1 MEWYASV
8 QHPGRSKLAKYSQV
22 PSISMQDSILTI
34 PTLPVELVT
43 EILLRLPV
51 KSLLQ
56 FRCVSKSWLDL
67 LSSPEFIKSHLNLSA
82 NNKDNTHHR
91 LMLSYPCTYNFKD
104 WSLRSLLYESD
115 VMEAPDL
122 KWPMKNPP
130 NPFCF
135 TDSVNG
141 LICLI
146 DGSKDLFLWNPSIR
160 KYKKLPDFRT
170 NSRDVV
176 RYTYCDG
183 HSHDVE
189 VNIYSLKSDSWRN
202 IHYLRD
208 GMIFSLP
215 GKFVNGKLYWATFFN
230 GEHPKNSNCPLCEDR
245 NIISID
251 LVDEKLEKVEQ
262 PSYGEGDNDL
272 RLGVLGNDLSVYI
285 NNEGKHVSLWVMKKC
300 WTKMFTIKYANYP
313 SSYALPFFMSNKG
326 EIVVGFKSTLM
337 IYNPNDDSLRPA
349 IIKCDGWW
357 YAEIYVESLVSPF
370 SIGGTANAKKTHA
383 DKAQIKTIK

>member
-1 MEWYASV
+1 MEWCASV

-56 FRCVSKSWLDL
+56 FRCVSKSWFDL

-91 LMLSYPCTYNFKD
+91 LMLSYPYTYNFKD

-170 NSRDVV
+170 NSRDVSHFIYGFGYDELHDDYKVV

-202 IHYLRD
+202 IHYLRG

-215 GKFVNGKLYWATFFN
+215 GKFVNGKLYWATFLN
-230 GEHPKNSNCPLCEDR
+230 GEHPNNSNCPLCKDR

-251 LVDEKLEKVEQ
+251 LVDEKLEKAEQ
-262 PSYGEGDNDL
+262 PSYGEGANDL

-285 NNEGKHVSLWVMKKC
+285 NNEGKHVSLYHQLRQRLLYWPYNRATPGC
-300 WTKMFTIKYANYP
+300 FLAAN
-313 SSYALPFFMSNKG
+313 
-326 EIVVGFKSTLM
+326 
-337 IYNPNDDSLRPA
+337 
-349 IIKCDGWW
+349 
-357 YAEIYVESLVSPF
+357 
-370 SIGGTANAKKTHA
+370 H
-383 DKAQIKTIK
+383 